1 MLLAEGRTALY
12 LAAREGHYGVTQTLL
27 DERANPNSRDKH
39 DETPLMAAAEN
50 KKADIVELLLKFD
63 ADVNLRTVGGK
74 RALHGAAVVG
84 APDSLQLITFQA
96 QKK

>member
-1 MLLAEGRTALY
+1 M
-12 LAAREGHYGVTQTLL
+12 TQTLL
-27 DERANPNSRDKH
+27 DERANVNSRDKH

-50 KKADIVELLLKFD
+50 KKTKIVELLLKFE

-84 APDSLQLITFQA
+84 ADDIVHILIAAGADLDVKMDHSEQH
-96 QKK
+96 